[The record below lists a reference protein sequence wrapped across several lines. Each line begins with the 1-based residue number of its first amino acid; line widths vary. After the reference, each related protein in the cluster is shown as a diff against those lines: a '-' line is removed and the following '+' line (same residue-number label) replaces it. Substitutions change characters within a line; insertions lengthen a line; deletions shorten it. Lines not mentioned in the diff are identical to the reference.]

1 MMMGLNLQ
9 GFKPIIICIAESTA
23 VSEQFVDK
31 LTVFIADSSEVE
43 PLGQPD
49 GIFRIL
55 CTLIR
60 VAQYVHDGVMNA
72 IHIFRNS
79 QMTILTFHH
88 GFGNTCNI

>member
-1 MMMGLNLQ
+1 MATRVSPQALSENSLTALMMMGLNLQ

-49 GIFRIL
+49 GIFQNTVHAYPR
-55 CTLIR
+55 CPIR
-60 VAQYVHDGVMNA
+60 P
-72 IHIFRNS
+72 
-79 QMTILTFHH
+79 
-88 GFGNTCNI
+88 